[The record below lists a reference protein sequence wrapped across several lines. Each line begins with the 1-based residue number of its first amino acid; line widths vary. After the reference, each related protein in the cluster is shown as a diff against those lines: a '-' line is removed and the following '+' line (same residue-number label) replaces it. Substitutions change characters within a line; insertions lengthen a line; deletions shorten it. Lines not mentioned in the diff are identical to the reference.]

1 MELKNKYEH
10 DFIYGYEIDESI
22 CDGLIDWYEST
33 EEGLHTGKNTAQDT
47 ISKFPGQTIGDDG
60 GNRTKKQQELKALL
74 AKGGLSEEEENR
86 YKGKQSTDLSFGAF
100 NSHPAARRYLD
111 EGLTPVIQKYKEKF
125 PKAWTDGLLG
135 FNPPAAMPDGEERL
149 KTGYGSFEWEVGTT
163 MNIQK
168 YKPGEG
174 FFNWHCE
181 RSVPTTSSVDRV
193 LVFMTYLN
201 DVPDGGT
208 KFLHQDIVTPAKKG
222 LTIIWPV
229 DWTYTHAGQIS
240 QASEKY
246 IVTGWIS
253 YLRGVYSDHNEIPY
267 FYLIPPRIETPIN
280 PQKEQTSS

>member
-10 DFIYGYEIDESI
+10 GFIYGYEIDESI
-22 CDGLIDWYEST
+22 CDDLIDWFEKT
-33 EEGLHTGKNTAQDT
+33 EEGLHEGEENSQDT
-47 ISKFPGQTIGDDG
+47 IAKFPGQTIGDDPSK
-60 GNRTKKQQELKALL
+60 RKQRQQDLEKLLTKGDIKEDEINL
-74 AKGGLSEEEENR
+74 

-100 NSHPAARRYLD
+100 NSHPAPRRYLD
-111 EGLTPVIQKYKEKF
+111 KGLTPVIQKYKEKF

-135 FNPPAAMPDGEERL
+135 FSPPGTMPDSEQRL
-149 KTGYGSFEWEVGTT
+149 KTGYGSFEWLVGST

-168 YKPGEG
+168 YKPREG

-222 LTIIWPV
+222 LTIVWPV

-240 QASEKY
+240 QTSEKY
-246 IVTGWIS
+246 IITGWIY
-253 YLRGVYSDHNEIPY
+253 YLRGVYGDHNEMPY
-267 FYLIPPRIETPIN
+267 FHLIPPRIETPIES
-280 PQKEQTSS
+280 QKE